1 MTSRYI
7 EEENID
13 EVNQRI
19 DHLLSAYD
27 SETEEQSMEN
37 VSQPAPTSQP
47 APEFDLS
54 KLVGAFSTMFRPVKE
69 IPKKVPQTY
78 INKVYDILVTNIL
91 LVMYYLLPADMV
103 PPAEKLIKER
113 MGRMFQRKID
123 RMRDDQSYLYKVLLG
138 VSAVVYYMYKFR
150 LVVAFANGFFWGAY
164 LI

>member
-27 SETEEQSMEN
+27 SDNDELPMEK
-37 VSQPAPTSQP
+37 VSQP

-54 KLVGAFSTMFRPVKE
+54 KLAGAFSTMFRPVKE

-78 INKVYDILVTNIL
+78 INRVYDILVTNIL
-91 LVMYYLLPADMV
+91 LVLYYLLPADMV

-138 VSAVVYYMYKFR
+138 ASAVVYYMYRFR
-150 LVVAFANGFFWGAY
+150 LLVAFANGFFWGAY
-164 LI
+164 LV